1 MNHETLT
8 FLNRQV
14 TRERKKKDSHPRTQ
28 RLINTNC
35 CQVNIWSLT
44 SLTWMLPTLRPK
56 WINTGSIHRTSAITI
71 GKLFVFPL
79 DSFLSVIVAYQ
90 MCVCTADA
98 FLVWAPIGMRERE
111 PKYPSVYTTLATA
124 RKQKKESRSETW
136 QRFSIPSV
144 KSSNSRVLLYK
155 FGSRTTT
162 IFFSEISKSLNLCS
176 LSDNYISVHY
186 IWKGNLEEHPECC
199 VVVYFTFSCVRSQAI
214 WRGKRTCSRTCRPFK
229 K

>member
-14 TRERKKKDSHPRTQ
+14 TREREKKNSHPRTQ

-90 MCVCTADA
+90 MCVCVLLMPSW
-98 FLVWAPIGMRERE
+98 FGLRFGWERE
-111 PKYPSVYTTLATA
+111 SQNIHPSTRPWLQRENKKKNPAPRHGSVFLFRPWRVATVACCYTNLVQGRRLSSFPKFQSHWIYVRYQITTSV
-124 RKQKKESRSETW
+124 
-136 QRFSIPSV
+136 SIT
-144 KSSNSRVLLYK
+144 
-155 FGSRTTT
+155 F
-162 IFFSEISKSLNLCS
+162 E
-176 LSDNYISVHY
+176 
-186 IWKGNLEEHPECC
+186 KG
-199 VVVYFTFSCVRSQAI
+199 T
-214 WRGKRTCSRTCRPFK
+214 
-229 K
+229 